1 MRLAVLQ
8 LVASAGD
15 VARNLAQV
23 ETAAA
28 RAAAAGA
35 DLLVA
40 PELALTGY
48 GAADAIR
55 ARADGDAA
63 DALAAIATRHGLA
76 LVVGCTDAD
85 DAGRYNAARLVR
97 PGAADVVYR
106 KLHLY
111 GAHERALFRP
121 GTAAPPV
128 VTVGGL
134 KLGVCICYD
143 VEFPELV
150 RDLARRGAELVV
162 VPTAL
167 PAGPDAGFI
176 AERLV
181 PVRGFENQIFVAYA
195 DHAGADDVFA
205 YAGRSVVSAP
215 DGAVLARAPVEGEAL
230 LVVDIAPARYA
241 ASRRANPH
249 VGEARYRVTIF

>member
-15 VARNLAQV
+15 VARNLAQL

-48 GAADAIR
+48 GAAEAIR

-63 DALAAIATRHGLA
+63 QALAAIAERHGLA

-85 DAGRYNAARLVR
+85 DAGRYNAARVLR
-97 PGAADVVYR
+97 PGAAGVVYR

-111 GAHERALFRP
+111 GAHERALFLP

-134 KLGVCICYD
+134 KLGVCLCYD
-143 VEFPELV
+143 VEFAELV

-176 AERLV
+176 AERMI
-181 PVRGFENQIFVAYA
+181 PVRAFENQMFLAYA
-195 DHAGADDVFA
+195 DHAGADDAFA
-205 YAGRSVVSAP
+205 YAGRSVVCAP
-215 DGAVLARAPVEGEAL
+215 DGAVIARAPAAGEAL
-230 LVVDIAPARYA
+230 LVVDIDPTRYT
-241 ASRRANPH
+241 ASRRANPYL
-249 VGEARYRVTIF
+249 GEARYRVTMS